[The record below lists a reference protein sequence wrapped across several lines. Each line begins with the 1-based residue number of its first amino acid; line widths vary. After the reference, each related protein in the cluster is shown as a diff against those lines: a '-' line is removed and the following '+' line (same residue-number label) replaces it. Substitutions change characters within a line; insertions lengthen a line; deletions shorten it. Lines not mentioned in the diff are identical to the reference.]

1 MLYVMRNK
9 MKSFVMW
16 IIIGAFVT
24 TIFVA
29 WGMGNSQRGAEAENW
44 VAKVNAETIPLA
56 DYERELRQLEAQ
68 FRDFPPELTAA
79 LNLKEQALD
88 RMISRRLFQLQA
100 EKMDVEV
107 GDEELAAAIQ
117 SIPAFQEQGSFNAQ
131 VYRAF
136 LAQNRLTPS
145 VFEQDLRSDLRVT
158 KVQSLMQDSVKVSE
172 DEIYAKYLEQN
183 ERMTVSYALIKA
195 EDRAP
200 EGKPTEEEIVAYYDL
215 HKEEFR
221 TDDQVNA
228 VFTYVTPQDFFD
240 DIPVTDETIEKY
252 YADNRSLYVQ
262 PERVQARHI
271 LIRAPQDGDEA
282 AIEAARERI
291 EGLLAQ
297 VREGADFAALA
308 RENSDDSTAA
318 RGGDL
323 GFFERGVMVKEFE
336 EAAFGLAPGEVSPI
350 IRTRFGF
357 HIIKVEEKRPEEAKP
372 LAEAREEILREI
384 KSEPAMRLARKN
396 AMALYNTIRRGKDF
410 RETIGQA
417 GLTLQETGYFSRR
430 ETQIMGVPADLAE
443 AFREE
448 SFSAGADDAAGMVRG
463 ERGYLLLK
471 TEARKPAAI
480 PELAEVRDQVSE
492 AVLAVR
498 AKENAR
504 EISEAMVA
512 SLEAKTG
519 FDTVAAKYPGVDIVR
534 TDPFSRSEIQV
545 SPDFTKTAFTL
556 GPDNPAALVE
566 AEAGVYV
573 LHLESQ
579 TAADE
584 SGISDAREAIKKE
597 LLAAKQN
604 NLLAGWLQQARK
616 AAQVEVNREL
626 LDRG

>member
-29 WGMGNSQRGAEAENW
+29 WGVGNARRGAEAENW
-44 VAKVNAETIPLA
+44 VAKVNAEIIPLA

-68 FRDFPPELTAA
+68 FRDFPPELTRA

-107 GDEELAAAIQ
+107 GDEELAATIQ
-117 SIPAFQEQGSFNAQ
+117 NIPAFQEQGNFNSQ

-145 VFEQDLRSDLRVT
+145 VFEQNLRSDLQVT

-172 DEIYAKYLEQN
+172 EEIYAKYLEQN
-183 ERMTVSYALIKA
+183 ERMTVAYALIKA
-195 EDRAP
+195 EDRVP
-200 EGKPTEEEIVAYYDL
+200 EVEPTEEEITAYYDL

-228 VFTYVTPQDFFD
+228 VFAYVTPQDFFD

-271 LIRAPQDGDEA
+271 LIRVPQDGDEA
-282 AIEAARERI
+282 ATQAARERI
-291 EGLLAQ
+291 EGLLAE
-297 VREGADFAALA
+297 VREGADFASLA

-323 GFFERGVMVKEFE
+323 GLFERGVMVKEFD
-336 EAAFGLAPGEVSPI
+336 EAAFDLGPGEVSPI

-357 HIIKVEEKRPEEAKP
+357 HIIKVEEKRSEETKP

-396 AMALYNTIRRGKDF
+396 AMGLYNTIRRGKDF

-417 GLTLQETGYFSRR
+417 GFTLQETGYFSRR
-430 ETQIMGVPADLAE
+430 ETEIMGVPSDLVE
-443 AFREE
+443 DFREE
-448 SFSAGADDAAGMVRG
+448 SFSAGTDDAAGMIRG
-463 ERGYLLLK
+463 ERGYILLK

-492 AVLAVR
+492 AVLVVR
-498 AKENAR
+498 AKEEAR
-504 EISEAMVA
+504 SISETMVA
-512 SLEAKTG
+512 SLKAKTG
-519 FDTVAAKYPGVDIVR
+519 FDTVVSKYPGVDIVR

-556 GPDNPAALVE
+556 GPNNPAALVE
-566 AEAGVYV
+566 AETGVYV
-573 LHLESQ
+573 LHLESR

-584 SGISDAREAIKKE
+584 SGISEAREAIKKE

-604 NLLAGWLQQARK
+604 NLLTGWLQQARK
-616 AAQVEVNREL
+616 AAEVEVNREL